1 MRRIMRI
8 EILIK
13 IIEEKKKDA
22 FDEHLKWASEVVKSW
37 PEWKRNVLGKCNY
50 GTSNTET
57 N

>member
-1 MRRIMRI
+1 VT
-8 EILIK
+8 ILIK